1 VAHVPTVLPT
11 RHVLDTLQV
20 IAPKVKPVNG
30 ASPVLLGHI
39 IGCQAAASADEAA
52 KEKQDP

>member
-1 VAHVPTVLPT
+1 MAHVPTVLPT